1 MGLIHTYT
9 GAGKAKSTSAMG
21 LIFRAIGR
29 NKKILLI
36 QFLKGSETSDTS
48 YGELIVGRKFS
59 DNLKIYQSHDQY
71 KVVLESNKTDDDKD
85 RVMKTWDILQEE
97 LKNNY
102 DMIVLDEILP
112 TLCLRLLSKRKFFK
126 FIQDFKN
133 LPNRPELVLT
143 GRIWVTDVY
152 DRIKSISDY
161 MSDVRAVKHPFNKH
175 CPICKR
181 EFEYR
186 SNFCPNCG
194 RELISVPARAGVEY

>member
-9 GAGKAKSTSAMG
+9 GSGKAKTTSAMG

-36 QFLKGSETSDTS
+36 QFLKGSETSDTF
-48 YGELIVGRKFS
+48 YGELIVGKKFS
-59 DNLKIYQSHDQY
+59 DNLKIYQSHDKY
-71 KVVLESNKTDDDKD
+71 KVVLENNKTDDDKN
-85 RVMKTWDILQEE
+85 RVAHVWEILQQE
-97 LKNNY
+97 LTNGY

-126 FIQDFKN
+126 FIQEIKHMKDS
-133 LPNRPELVLT
+133 PELVLT

-152 DRIKSISDY
+152 DRVKGISDY

-175 CPICKR
+175 CPFCKR
-181 EFEYR
+181 EFEWR

-194 RELISVPARAGVEY
+194 HELISVPAREGIEY